1 MKKKSVWEQ
10 LSEEEKRKTFKIG
23 EEYRRFLSENKTERL
38 SLKTFEKS
46 AKKRNLFF
54 YSEKNKIGGIARL
67 KGDPRNGIKW
77 IAAHIDV
84 PRLDLKPNPLYE
96 EVNIAMLKTHYY
108 GGIKKYQWTAI
119 PLSLKGIILTE
130 NGKRI
135 EIDIGDKPDDPVFT
149 IADLLPHLSRK
160 VQNDKKITE
169 AIEGEKLTLLA
180 GNIPLHKEK
189 EDAVK
194 KNILKILKSQ
204 YGIIEE
210 DLVSAE
216 IEVVPAGE
224 ARFVGFDKS
233 FIGGYGHD
241 DRICSY
247 TSFRAVLDAIPKKT
261 AAVLFMDKEEI
272 GSVGNTGAQ
281 STFITDFTIK
291 LLENAGVEPNY
302 VNIRKVFMNSQAISA
317 DVGAG
322 INPNYQDVQDK
333 YNAAFMGYG
342 IVITKYTGSG
352 GKSGANDAHAEFLW
366 QIRHIFNKNKVIWQS
381 AELGKVDEGGG
392 GTVAKYLSN
401 QGIDTIDIG
410 IPILGMHSPFEVA
423 SVADIYEGYK
433 GYKAFLSSK

>member
-10 LSEEEKRKTFKIG
+10 LSKEETKKASMIAEDYRK
-23 EEYRRFLSENKTERL
+23 FLSENKTERL
-38 SLKTFEKS
+38 CLKTFEKA
-46 AKKRNLFF
+46 AKGKKALF
-54 YSEKNKIGGIARL
+54 YSEKRKVGGIARI
-67 KGDPRNGIKW
+67 KGDPRDGVLW
-77 IAAHIDV
+77 IAAHIDA

-96 EVNIAMLKTHYY
+96 EIGLAMLKTHYY

-119 PLSLKGIILTE
+119 PLSLKGVILTE
-130 NGKRI
+130 SGKTI
-135 EIDIGDKPDDPVFT
+135 NIDIGDKPKDPVFT

-169 AIEGEKLTLLA
+169 AIEGEKLSLLA
-180 GNIPLHKEK
+180 GNIPLLREK

-194 KNILKILKSQ
+194 KNILKILNAQ

-216 IEVVPAGE
+216 IEIVPAGE
-224 ARFVGFDKS
+224 SRYVGFDKS
-233 FIGGYGHD
+233 LIGGYGHD

-247 TSFRAVLDAIPKKT
+247 TSFRAILDAKIKKT

-281 STFITDFTIK
+281 STFITDFIIK
-291 LLENAGVEPNY
+291 LLENVRINPTY
-302 VNIRKVFMNSQAISA
+302 TNIRKVFMNSQAISA

-322 INPNYQDVQDK
+322 TNPNYQEVQDK
-333 YNAAFMGYG
+333 YNAALIGYG
-342 IVITKYTGSG
+342 LVITKYTGSG
-352 GKSGANDAHAEFLW
+352 GKGGANDANAEFLW
-366 QIRHIFNKNKVIWQS
+366 KIRKIFNKNKVIWQA

-423 SVADIYEGYK
+423 SIADIYEGYK
-433 GYKAFLSSK
+433 GYKAFLSS